1 MHESRLANLL
11 GATVLNLSDRMTGA
25 AAAAAGVSRSG
36 PAALVTLTEFPGLG
50 GTELAHRIGLSQP
63 ACARMLDQLE
73 ARGLVRRQEK
83 TGRAVAAVL
92 TRARGARA
100 VAVVLTRAGRAAAAR
115 SLKARQDV
123 LAGALRT
130 MPDRS
135 ALEPLLEQL
144 LRGLHADVRSG
155 DLMCRLCDRAGC
167 VARERSCPVGQAQ
180 REFGRS

>member
-11 GATVLNLSDRMTGA
+11 GAAVLNLSDRMTAA
-25 AAAAAGVSRSG
+25 AAAAAGVSLSG
-36 PAALVTLTEFPGLG
+36 TAALVTLTEFPGLG

-63 ACARMLDQLE
+63 AGARMIDQLE

-83 TGRAVAAVL
+83 TGRAVA
-92 TRARGARA
+92 
-100 VAVVLTRAGRAAAAR
+100 VVLTRAGQAAAAR

-123 LAGALRT
+123 LVGALWA

-167 VARERSCPVGQAQ
+167 VARERICPVGQAQ
-180 REFGRS
+180 RELGRS

>member
-11 GATVLNLSDRMTGA
+11 GAAVLNLSDRMTAA
-25 AAAAAGVSRSG
+25 AAAAAGVSLSG
-36 PAALVTLTEFPGLG
+36 TAALVTLAEFPGLG

-83 TGRAVAAVL
+83 TG
-92 TRARGARA
+92 RA

-155 DLMCRLCDRAGC
+155 DLMCRLCDRNGC
-167 VARERSCPVGQAQ
+167 VARERICPVGQAQ
-180 REFGRS
+180 RELGRS